1 MKLSIACPAA
11 ATLAALLALAPAPS
25 AQNHPPPFP
34 RDGVVKVAEND
45 RVIVWGC
52 PLEEGRTTPM
62 HAHTLDVVAVFLD
75 GVTTKTTAVDGTTRM
90 GNPMRKGDAVFQP
103 RGVIHTE
110 EATTDGGRVI
120 GVELKDAPAPPP
132 ICKPPQS
139 PARISAGRRRSSP
152 RQRLCCGL
160 GLHVD
165 FRAGRSR
172 CISTTRT
179 RSSFF
184 IADGKIQSTD
194 AEGQTTVTERK
205 FGDVSLNAR
214 NRAHTE
220 ETIAGS
226 PRAIVVELK

>member
-25 AQNHPPPFP
+25 AQNYPPPFP

-45 RVIVWGC
+45 RVIVWDVRWKKGV
-52 PLEEGRTTPM
+52 PTPM

-132 ICKPPQS
+132 IVNRPNLPPGF
-139 PARISAGRRRSSP
+139 PRDGAARLLDNDRVAVWDFTWIPGRP
-152 RQRLCCGL
+152 VPM
-160 GLHVD
+160 HFHDKDTVVV
-165 FRAGRSR
+165 
-172 CISTTRT
+172 
-179 RSSFF
+179 F
-184 IADGKIQSTD
+184 IADGKYDPPTHK
-194 AEGQTTVTERK
+194 GR
-205 FGDVSLNAR
+205 R
-214 NRAHTE
+214 
-220 ETIAGS
+220 
-226 PRAIVVELK
+226 P